1 MKNPPF
7 SSIAICDSFPI
18 PYGIPCC
25 DCPSVIANPIGG
37 RPDLI
42 MLLLIK
48 LICTWQQ
55 PKLGFIKYYAHTTCL
70 AYFHF
75 FFSID
80 NSEEMW
86 LEK

>member
-48 LICTWQQ
+48 LICT
-55 PKLGFIKYYAHTTCL
+55 
-70 AYFHF
+70 
-75 FFSID
+75 
-80 NSEEMW
+80 
-86 LEK
+86 